1 MSNFNCNICGS
12 PIIEDENGEYI
23 TGCKHYPIEKLNRGD
38 KVSEAREKYY
48 KLKHELEHLGHD
60 GLRGEIED
68 YIEELQ
74 QENKQLKESQ
84 KQKQIIKL
92 CERLDKAEWQN
103 EQMLKTLIFAYR
115 GDIDDPSQLKWVI
128 ESVTGK
134 SIDELLK

>member
-1 MSNFNCNICGS
+1 MRDFM
-12 PIIEDENGEYI
+12 
-23 TGCKHYPIEKLNRGD
+23 
-38 KVSEAREKYY
+38 SEAREKYY

-92 CERLDKAEWQN
+92 CERLDKAEQHNKHLISTIKNILNQTCREDIWKIA
-103 EQMLKTLIFAYR
+103 EESLVEILK
-115 GDIDDPSQLKWVI
+115 
-128 ESVTGK
+128 
-134 SIDELLK
+134 